1 MLREMK
7 QKAPDIPVVYLAG
20 LSSEDAAISAFRAG
34 AREYFKK
41 PVAAWELRAVI
52 QGLLK
57 TKRSSWEKRS
67 AFVRTGEQEPGACM
81 RTADGNEPYSVVRA
95 VDYIEANL
103 TADID
108 LDELAK
114 AARVSKYHFCRI
126 FKRCIGVSPLQYVA
140 TARIERAKAILRRA
154 GAPVSVV
161 SNMSGF
167 RDISTFIRQFK
178 RQTGMT
184 PSAFRRSRPDALLHK

>member
-1 MLREMK
+1 
-7 QKAPDIPVVYLAG
+7 
-20 LSSEDAAISAFRAG
+20 
-34 AREYFKK
+34 
-41 PVAAWELRAVI
+41 
-52 QGLLK
+52 
-57 TKRSSWEKRS
+57 
-67 AFVRTGEQEPGACM
+67 
-81 RTADGNEPYSVVRA
+81 
-95 VDYIEANL
+95 
-103 TADID
+103 
-108 LDELAK
+108 
-114 AARVSKYHFCRI
+114 
-126 FKRCIGVSPLQYVA
+126 VA